1 MARTTP
7 GKRFGGSERL
17 AGTRLVAS
25 RQAPWGDGEAPARAV
40 TAVVCTH
47 NGERFLADQLQSIL
61 DQTSPVAEVVI
72 SDDASR
78 DRTVQIATSILEDSG
93 LPYRIYSR
101 PAPLRVA
108 ANFHFAINRV
118 RTEFAA
124 LADQDDRWHVRKIE
138 QLLHV
143 FKERPALELVHS
155 DARVI
160 DDLGQPLGG
169 TIFGTLEISD
179 REWQDYA
186 SFEPLTELIRRNI
199 VTGATVML
207 RPQLARR
214 AGLAPAPWIHDEWL
228 AIAAAIAGRI
238 AVVRDPLIDYRLHG
252 GNLVGRGRLTLR
264 QKVERATS
272 KGYRAQVNRVARA
285 EALLDRAASLG
296 ASEEQ
301 RALIGRKVSHE
312 RARLTLP
319 ESRMRRWPTV
329 LRWGLKRRYR
339 TYSRGAI
346 DIVRDL
352 FQSQADR
359 TDTGA
364 LSIIPP
370 ALRRERLD
378 AKPEHLLA
386 PDDLD

>member
-1 MARTTP
+1 MGRTQP
-7 GKRFGGSERL
+7 GKRFGSGDRL

-25 RQAPWGDGEAPARAV
+25 RPTPWADGEAPERAV

-61 DQTSPVAEVVI
+61 DQTTPVAEIII

-78 DRTVQIATSILEDSG
+78 DRTLQIAQSILDDSG
-93 LPYRIYSR
+93 FPYRIYSR
-101 PAPLRVA
+101 PQPLRVA
-108 ANFHFAINRV
+108 ANFHFAITRV

-124 LADQDDRWHVRKIE
+124 LADQDDRWHLGKVER
-138 QLLHV
+138 LLQV
-143 FKERPALELVHS
+143 FKENPRLELVHS

-169 TIFGTLEISD
+169 TIFGTLEISE

-186 SFEPLTELIRRNI
+186 SPEPLTELIRRNI

-207 RPQLARR
+207 RPSLARR

-228 AIAAAIAGRI
+228 AIAAAIAGKI
-238 AVVRDPLIDYRLHG
+238 AVVREPLIDYRLHS
-252 GNLVGRGRLTLR
+252 GNLIGRGRLSLR
-264 QKVERATS
+264 QKVERATA
-272 KGYRAQVNRVARA
+272 KGYRAQLNRVARA
-285 EALLDRAASLG
+285 EALLDRTGPLG
-296 ASEEQ
+296 ATTDQ

-319 ESRMRRWPTV
+319 EQRFRRWPTV

-346 DIVRDL
+346 DIIRDL

-359 TDTGA
+359 LDTGS
-364 LSIIPP
+364 LKTIPDRP
-370 ALRRERLD
+370 D
-378 AKPEHLLA
+378 AKPRDPLA
-386 PDDLD
+386 